1 MENALT
7 IQKDPKANDD
17 RSGGLIQL
25 VSFMLDEE
33 EYGVDVLKVREII
46 RMPVITRVPN
56 TPDYVEGV
64 INLRGKV
71 IPIMSIR
78 RRFGLGQV
86 DNDKST
92 RIMVMD
98 MDGELMGFI
107 VDSVSEVI
115 RISQKEIQPP
125 PPVATSGVDQECMSG
140 VINQPERLLI
150 LLDLEKISSK
160 EDRKMLSNI
169 SI

>member
-1 MENALT
+1 MGNELT
-7 IQKDPKANDD
+7 IHKDQKNKEDA
-17 RSGGLIQL
+17 SGALIQL
-25 VSFMLDEE
+25 VSFKLDEE

-46 RMPVITRVPN
+46 RMPGITRVPN
-56 TPDYVEGV
+56 TPHYVVGV

-78 RRFGLGQV
+78 RRFGLSEV
-86 DNDKST
+86 ESDKST

-98 MDGELMGFI
+98 VDGELMGFI

-115 RISQKEIQPP
+115 RVSQHEIQPP
-125 PPVATSGVDQECMSG
+125 PPVATSGIDQDCMSG
-140 VINQPERLLI
+140 VVNQPERLLI
-150 LLDLEKISSK
+150 LLDLEKISSR
-160 EDRKMLSNI
+160 EDRKMLSSI

>member
-7 IQKDPKANDD
+7 IHRDQKEKDD
-17 RSGGLIQL
+17 ASGELIQL
-25 VSFMLDEE
+25 VSFKLDEE

-46 RMPVITRVPN
+46 RMPSITRVPN
-56 TPDYVEGV
+56 TPHYVEGV

-78 RRFGLGQV
+78 RRFGLGEV
-86 DNDKST
+86 ENDKST

-98 MDGELMGFI
+98 VDGELMGFI

-115 RISQKEIQPP
+115 RISEKEIQPP

-140 VINQPERLLI
+140 VINQPERLLV
-150 LLDLEKISSK
+150 LLDLEKMSSR
-160 EDRKMLSNI
+160 EDRKMLSNL